1 MATTDRLRYQSPD
14 LAAMIEGVPEA
25 ERASLVQQ
33 AVEKVA
39 AMAGVADE
47 CRSTSDLDGLVA
59 RLDEEAWS
67 LQAANLPSTDYER
80 AFKRAR
86 AANAWLFA
94 ATDHSLA
101 GSCEAIYEA
110 VHALDGQP
118 EQIAALLGG
127 SA

>member
-1 MATTDRLRYQSPD
+1 M
-14 LAAMIEGVPEA
+14 
-25 ERASLVQQ
+25 SLVQR
-33 AVEKVA
+33 AAETVA
-39 AMAGVADE
+39 AVVGVADD
-47 CRSTSDLDGLVA
+47 CRSTLDLDELVA

-67 LQAANLPSTDYER
+67 LQAADLTSTDCGH

-110 VHALDGQP
+110 VHAVGGES
-118 EQIAALLGG
+118 EQVAAQL
-127 SA
+127 AR

>member
-1 MATTDRLRYQSPD
+1 MATTDRLQHQSPD
-14 LAAMIEGVPEA
+14 LAAIIEGLPEA
-25 ERASLVQQ
+25 ERASLVRQ

-39 AMAGVADE
+39 TMAGVASE

-59 RLDEEAWS
+59 RLDERAWS
-67 LQAANLPSTDYER
+67 LQASDLPPTEYER

-118 EQIAALLGG
+118 EQVAALLGR
-127 SA
+127 

>member
-1 MATTDRLRYQSPD
+1 MATTDRLQHQSPD
-14 LAAMIEGVPEA
+14 LAAIIEGLPDA

-33 AVEKVA
+33 TVEKVA
-39 AMAGVADE
+39 TVAGVADE

-67 LQAANLPSTDYER
+67 LQTTNVTSTDYER

-110 VHALDGQP
+110 VHALGGEPDQV
-118 EQIAALLGG
+118 AALLGR
-127 SA
+127 